1 MKISSKYILV
11 KLDRIDKNIIRALQN
26 NGRMQN
32 NDLARE
38 IGLSPSSC
46 LRRVK
51 LLEEAGV
58 IQNYTAVVDPQKIG
72 FQLLLFSR
80 IWLVGQDAETID
92 SFIEAMKELP
102 QVMECYIILGE
113 CDAMLKVVV
122 PRWAFM
128 VMVMPYP
135 VTVLWRVGSPAVQ
148 SQMGRPTKERF
159 HSLTDGSGPTSG
171 VGSGRS
177 SREARLRTTAS
188 IWSRVGAAG
197 GVLGL
202 GVLSVGVGGC
212 HWHPASSWRLA

>member
-1 MKISSKYILV
+1 MKLSSKFVSV

-51 LLEEAGV
+51 LLEEVGV
-58 IQNYTAVVDPQKIG
+58 IQNYTTVVDPQKVG
-72 FQLLLFSR
+72 LQLILFSR

-92 SFIEAMKELP
+92 CFIEAMKELP

-122 PRWAFM
+122 PDLESYRKF
-128 VMVMPYP
+128 
-135 VTVLWRVGSPAVQ
+135 Q
-148 SQMGRPTKERF
+148 SAHLTKKNGIT
-159 HSLTDGSGPTSG
+159 SVKTDLPSQIIKQSFQLP
-171 VGSGRS
+171 
-177 SREARLRTTAS
+177 LDN
-188 IWSRVGAAG
+188 
-197 GVLGL
+197 L
-202 GVLSVGVGGC
+202 
-212 HWHPASSWRLA
+212 

>member
-1 MKISSKYILV
+1 MKLSSKSV
-11 KLDRIDKNIIRALQN
+11 SVELDRIDKNIIRALQN

-58 IQNYTAVVDPQKIG
+58 IQNYTTVVDPQKVG
-72 FQLLLFSR
+72 LQLILFSR

-92 SFIEAMKELP
+92 CFIEAMKELP

-122 PRWAFM
+122 PDLESYRKF
-128 VMVMPYP
+128 
-135 VTVLWRVGSPAVQ
+135 Q
-148 SQMGRPTKERF
+148 STHLTKKNGIT
-159 HSLTDGSGPTSG
+159 SVKTDLPSQIIKQSFQLPL
-171 VGSGRS
+171 
-177 SREARLRTTAS
+177 EDL
-188 IWSRVGAAG
+188 
-197 GVLGL
+197 
-202 GVLSVGVGGC
+202 
-212 HWHPASSWRLA
+212 

>member
-1 MKISSKYILV
+1 MKLSSKSVLV

-58 IQNYTAVVDPQKIG
+58 IQNYTTVVDPQKVG
-72 FQLLLFSR
+72 LQLILFSR

-92 SFIEAMKELP
+92 CFIEAMKELP

-122 PRWAFM
+122 PDLESYRKF
-128 VMVMPYP
+128 
-135 VTVLWRVGSPAVQ
+135 Q
-148 SQMGRPTKERF
+148 SAHLTKKNGIT
-159 HSLTDGSGPTSG
+159 SVKTDLPSQIIKQSFQLP
-171 VGSGRS
+171 
-177 SREARLRTTAS
+177 LDN
-188 IWSRVGAAG
+188 
-197 GVLGL
+197 L
-202 GVLSVGVGGC
+202 
-212 HWHPASSWRLA
+212 

>member
-1 MKISSKYILV
+1 MKLSSKSISV
-11 KLDRIDKNIIRALQN
+11 KLDRTDRNIIRALQH

-58 IQNYTAVVDPQKIG
+58 IQNYTTVVDPQKIG
-72 FQLLLFSR
+72 LQLLLFSR

-92 SFIEAMKELP
+92 CFIEAMKELP

-122 PRWAFM
+122 PDLESYRKF
-128 VMVMPYP
+128 
-135 VTVLWRVGSPAVQ
+135 Q
-148 SQMGRPTKERF
+148 STHLTKKNGIT
-159 HSLTDGSGPTSG
+159 SVKTDLPSQIIKQSFQLP
-171 VGSGRS
+171 
-177 SREARLRTTAS
+177 LDD
-188 IWSRVGAAG
+188 
-197 GVLGL
+197 L
-202 GVLSVGVGGC
+202 
-212 HWHPASSWRLA
+212 